1 MGWARVKAGLR
12 VLSVS
17 KHEGKPNKDE
27 RGPSRAGSDCHGK
40 GPIQPTFNP

>member
-17 KHEGKPNKDE
+17 EPEQPLLRVGVISKPE
-27 RGPSRAGSDCHGK
+27 R
-40 GPIQPTFNP
+40 